1 MNMKPKKKA
10 KIGVKKSLKE
20 QISLALELPQEVVMD
35 MPNITLVG
43 NTEISVE
50 NFAGLLE
57 YTQSKIRLNT
67 KVGPLTIEGEHLEA
81 KSMTAEVITIRGQ
94 IKQIL
99 FI

>member
-1 MNMKPKKKA
+1 MKSKKKL
-10 KIGVKKSLKE
+10 KEGVKKSLRE

-35 MPNITLVG
+35 VPNINLVG
-43 NTEISVE
+43 NTEISIE

-67 KVGPLTIEGEHLEA
+67 KVGSLTIEGEYLEA
-81 KSMTAEVITIRGQ
+81 RSMTAEVITIRGR

>member
-1 MNMKPKKKA
+1 MKSKKKLKEGA
-10 KIGVKKSLKE
+10 KKSLRE

-35 MPNITLVG
+35 VPNITLVG

-57 YTQSKIRLNT
+57 YTQFRIRLNT
-67 KVGPLTIEGEHLEA
+67 KVGPLTIEGQDLEA
-81 KSMTAEVITIRGQ
+81 RSMTAEVITIRGQ